1 MLRGAM
7 DMLLGAANVAL
18 FSDSRGHLKPNQK
31 HSHPFLGRLCFIQ
44 TSIFW
49 FRWTTRLR

>member
-18 FSDSRGHLKPNQK
+18 FPDYVEKLNPNV
-31 HSHPFLGRLCFIQ
+31 
-44 TSIFW
+44 
-49 FRWTTRLR
+49 